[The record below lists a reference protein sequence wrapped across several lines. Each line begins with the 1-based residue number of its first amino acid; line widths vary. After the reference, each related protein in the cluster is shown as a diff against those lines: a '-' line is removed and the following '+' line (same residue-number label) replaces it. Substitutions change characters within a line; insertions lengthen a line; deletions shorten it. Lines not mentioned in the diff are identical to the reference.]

1 MSCPSS
7 RVFLASA
14 LTCAL
19 TQARRPQIARS
30 SSNRLFQARPPRKPR
45 PPPLV
50 HAVTL
55 LLPEAFPVPGRISSP
70 QSFQSPGPRFCWGR
84 DPAVLRV
91 GLLRY
96 TGSAFKIWVGGGVET
111 QRRFD
116 NEMVGEKRPFLLLQ
130 HEDAH
135 PREISLGASRPTPT
149 EGPVGFRASPAGSGG
164 QPPVHEIALGQHGQ
178 GCCTGG
184 P

>member
-1 MSCPSS
+1 MPQLKSLPGFSPHLCPHPGTTPPNRPQFLKPALSSPASAQATPSS
-7 RVFLASA
+7 VSPCGDPPPPGGLPCPREDLLSTELPEPWPPFL
-14 LTCAL
+14 LG
-19 TQARRPQIARS
+19 QGPRS
-30 SSNRLFQARPPRKPR
+30 SACRS
-45 PPPLV
+45 PPLYWKR
-50 HAVTL
+50 L
-55 LLPEAFPVPGRISSP
+55 QDLG
-70 QSFQSPGPRFCWGR
+70 
-84 DPAVLRV
+84 
-91 GLLRY
+91 
-96 TGSAFKIWVGGGVET
+96 GGGVET